1 MPRSSSFRPELTRR
15 KMLQSGAIAGTLLGM
30 GDLGLLS
37 QLRPVS
43 AEEAKLDPNVV
54 RLDPSI
60 EPLVRL
66 IEETPRGQLMEA
78 VADRIKKGASYREV
92 LAALLLVGVKNVEPR
107 PSVGHK
113 FHAVLVVNSA
123 HLASIS
129 SPDEHRWLPI
139 FWALDHYKSAA
150 QRDVE
155 ERGDWTMSAM
165 DDSKIL
171 PHAKARAQFIEAM
184 ENWDEE
190 KADVAAA
197 SLARTGGAN
206 EIYRLLFKYGS
217 RDYRSIGH
225 KAIYVANSYR
235 TLGCIGWQH
244 AEPVLRS
251 LTYALLMHE
260 GSNPAKRDDEADRPF
275 RRNEEVAAKLRDDWM
290 TGKVDP
296 GATMAMIETLRT
308 GSNDDACD
316 QAVQLINGGAHPQS
330 IWDAIH
336 VVAGEMVMQQPA
348 IVPLHSV
355 TTTNALRYA
364 YETCGDDQTR
374 RLLLLQNAAFLPMF
388 RSGMNGRGNVK
399 KVLATNLEATK
410 PEGAPTQAVEDIFA
424 QLGSDPTSAARMTL
438 GYLQDEENHAAKAK
452 QLIDAARVLIF
463 RKGTNAHDYKFSSA
477 ILEDYYHVSP
487 QWRNTYLASN
497 IFLLRD
503 SQRAD
508 NGLVSRIQS
517 ALA

>member
-1 MPRSSSFRPELTRR
+1 MHSPLRTPRVSRR
-15 KMLQSGAIAGTLLGM
+15 QMLQSGALCGGLLAM
-30 GDLGLLS
+30 GDLGMLS
-37 QLRPVS
+37 QLKPVS
-43 AEEAKLDPNVV
+43 AAEAKLDPNVV
-54 RLDPSI
+54 RLDSSI

-66 IEETPRGQLMEA
+66 IEETPREQLMEA
-78 VADRIKKGASYREV
+78 VAGRIKQGTSYREV
-92 LAALLLVGVKNVEPR
+92 LAALLLVGVKNIEPR

-155 ERGDWTMSAM
+155 ERGDWTMPAI
-165 DDSKIL
+165 DDSQVM
-171 PHAKARAQFIEAM
+171 PHAKAKAQFIEAM
-184 ENWDEE
+184 ESWDEA
-190 KADVAAA
+190 KADIAAA

-235 TLGCIGWQH
+235 TLSCIGWQH

-260 GSNPAKRDDEADRPF
+260 GSNPSKRDDEADRPF
-275 RRNEEVAAKLRDDWM
+275 RRNEEIAAKLRDDWT
-290 TGKVDP
+290 TGKLDSD
-296 GATMAMIETLRT
+296 ATQAMIDTLRS

-316 QAVQLINGGAHPQS
+316 QAVQLINSGIHPQS
-330 IWDAIH
+330 IWDAMH

-355 TTTNALRYA
+355 TTTNAMRYA
-364 YETCGDDQTR
+364 YETCGDDATR
-374 RLLLLQNAAFLPMF
+374 KLLLLQNAAFLPMF
-388 RSGMNGRGNVK
+388 RSGMGGRGRVK
-399 KVLATNLEATK
+399 DVTVSKLSE
-410 PEGAPTQAVEDIFA
+410 VEPAKSRQSVDDIFA
-424 QLGSDPTSAARMTL
+424 ELGSDPMAAAQMTL
-438 GYLQDEENHAAKAK
+438 AYLQGQENHSAKAK
-452 QLIDAARVLIF
+452 QLIDAARVLVF
-463 RKGTNAHDYKFSSA
+463 RKGDNAHDYKFSSA

-487 QWRNTYLASN
+487 AWRDTYLASN

-503 SQRAD
+503 SQRKD
-508 NGLVSRIQS
+508 NQLVSRIQS